1 MQNMNENLLEWHK
14 QIKTMEEKNIPV
26 VHVLIK
32 CALSTCLQGEDG
44 FWSSFLNFHCNVIKL
59 CMKNLKLA

>member
-32 CALSTCLQGEDG
+32 SRAWRKKVVTG
-44 FWSSFLNFHCNVIKL
+44 FLDFFQEKLKTDYFL
-59 CMKNLKLA
+59 